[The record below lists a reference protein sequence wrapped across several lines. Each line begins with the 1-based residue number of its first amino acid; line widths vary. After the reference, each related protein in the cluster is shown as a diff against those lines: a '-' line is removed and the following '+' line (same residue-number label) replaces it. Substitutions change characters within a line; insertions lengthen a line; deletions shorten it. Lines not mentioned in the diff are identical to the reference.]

1 MDTSIVIVFVGLLVF
16 LAHAFVALFERTK
29 VPDVLFLM
37 IIGLVLGPVL
47 RIVTPEDFGKIGN
60 VFTVIALVV
69 ILFEGGMQLS
79 LESLLSAY
87 KQTTKLTL
95 VSYLSAFAG
104 VALLLHFAA
113 GLSVLVSV
121 FVGAV
126 LAGPAPAVVLPLL
139 KHVPLSDSNKTVL
152 TLESALGEALSVI
165 IGLGVIS
172 WAAMS
177 SVHVGHMVGG
187 LLSGFIFAAVIG
199 GIGGYLWSVL
209 LNKVRRLQNA
219 MFTTPSFVFIIYGIC
234 ELLGYSGPVSALA
247 FGIVIGNIGDIRL
260 PFWKPGKEFT
270 PIHLNTA
277 EKAFLGEIVFL
288 LKTFFFVYIGIS
300 IRLQD
305 VATPMLAFSITALLI
320 LARIFAVR
328 LSLGNE
334 EAPLMD
340 AKLMSVM
347 IPKGLAAAV
356 LAPLAAADGI
366 AGGGTIQNTIY
377 GVIGMSI
384 VLTSALIF
392 LVHQTSVSTFMN
404 AVFAGYN
411 GGEVDGEA
419 SEKKNRKAKG
429 TRKVRE

>member
-1 MDTSIVIVFVGLLVF
+1 MDTSLVIVFVGLLVF

-37 IIGLVLGPVL
+37 VIGIILGPVL
-47 RIVTPEDFGKIGN
+47 GIVRPEDFGKIGSI
-60 VFTVIALVV
+60 FTVIALVV

-79 LESLLSAY
+79 LESLLSTY
-87 KQTTKLTL
+87 KQTTRLTL
-95 VSYLSAFAG
+95 VSYVIAFGG

-113 GLSVLVSV
+113 GFDWLISV

-139 KHVPLSDSNKTVL
+139 KHVPISDSNKTVL
-152 TLESALGEALSVI
+152 TLESALGEALTVV

-172 WAAMS
+172 WASMP
-177 SVHVGHMVGG
+177 SVHVGHMFGG
-187 LLSGFIFAAVIG
+187 LLSGFIFAAVFG
-199 GIGGYLWSVL
+199 AVGGYLWSVL
-209 LNKVRRLQNA
+209 LNKVRRLRNA
-219 MFTTPSFVFIIYGIC
+219 MFTTPSFVFIIYGVC

-247 FGIVIGNIGDIRL
+247 FGIVIGNIRDIKL
-260 PFWKPGKEFT
+260 PLWKSGREFA

-305 VATPMLAFSITALLI
+305 VSTPMLAFSITMLLV
-320 LARIFAVR
+320 LARVFSVR
-328 LSLGNE
+328 LSLGRE
-334 EAPLMD
+334 KAPLED
-340 AKLMSVM
+340 AKFMSVM

-366 AGGGTIQNTIY
+366 AGGAVIQSTIY
-377 GVIGMSI
+377 AVIGMSI
-384 VLTSALIF
+384 ILTSVLIF
-392 LVHQTSVSTFMN
+392 AVHQTSVSSFMN
-404 AVFAGYN
+404 AVFAGY
-411 GGEVDGEA
+411 DGTVADEGKP
-419 SEKKNRKAKG
+419 EKKVRRAGRPK
-429 TRKVRE
+429 KVRE

>member
-1 MDTSIVIVFVGLLVF
+1 METSIVIVFVGLLVF
-16 LAHAFVALFERTK
+16 LSHAFVALFERTK
-29 VPDVLFLM
+29 VPDVLFL
-37 IIGLVLGPVL
+37 ILIGLILGPVFG
-47 RIVTPEDFGKIGN
+47 IVTSADFGKIGN

-79 LESLLSAY
+79 LESLLSTY
-87 KQTTKLTL
+87 KQTTRLTL
-95 VSYLSAFAG
+95 VSYVAAFAG
-104 VALLLHFAA
+104 IALLLHFAA
-113 GLSVLVSV
+113 GMTLLISI

-139 KHVPLSDSNKTVL
+139 KHVPVSDSNKTVL
-152 TLESALGEALSVI
+152 TLESALGEALTVV

-172 WAAMS
+172 WASMP
-177 SVHVGHMVGG
+177 SVHVGHMFGG

-199 GIGGYLWSVL
+199 AIGGYLWSVL

-234 ELLGYSGPVSALA
+234 EILGYSGPVAALA
-247 FGIVIGNIGDIRL
+247 FGIVIGNIADVEL
-260 PFWKPGKEFT
+260 PFWKPGKKFS
-270 PIHLNTA
+270 PIRLNTA

-305 VATPMLAFSITALLI
+305 IATPMLALSITLLLI
-320 LARIFAVR
+320 LARIFSVR
-328 LSLGNE
+328 FSLGRE
-334 EAPLMD
+334 EASLND
-340 AKLMSVM
+340 AKFMSVM

-356 LAPLAAADGI
+356 LAPLAAVDGI
-366 AGGGTIQNTIY
+366 SGGVTIQNTIY

-384 VLTSALIF
+384 ILTSALIF
-392 LVHQTSVSTFMN
+392 MVHRASVSSFLE

-411 GGEVDGEA
+411 GRPSVDDKDE
-419 SEKKNRKAKG
+419 RKPRRSARP
-429 TRKVRE
+429 RKVKE